1 MASDVFQ
8 QYDESRSF
16 GGKYRLVQLQVRVR
30 EAHSVKP
37 LEVGGKRGDSVSV
50 SVSETVTHTD
60 THRHTHRHTLRIT
73 HPIDVLMPRVCL
85 FLLLCGFSC
94 ARQRYPLQQISCPVL
109 MLYGGADRLTD
120 ILWMKGNLPM
130 HSATG

>member
-50 SVSETVTHTD
+50 SVSETVTHID
-60 THRHTHRHTLRIT
+60 THRHTQTHSESHT
-73 HPIDVLMPRVCL
+73 PSMCL
-85 FLLLCGFSC
+85 CHGFVFFSSFAASHAPVSAIRCNRSRALC
-94 ARQRYPLQQISCPVL
+94 
-109 MLYGGADRLTD
+109 
-120 ILWMKGNLPM
+120 
-130 HSATG
+130 

>member
-60 THRHTHRHTLRIT
+60 THRHTQTHTQTHTPNHTPHR
-73 HPIDVLMPRVCL
+73 
-85 FLLLCGFSC
+85 C
-94 ARQRYPLQQISCPVL
+94 AY
-109 MLYGGADRLTD
+109 
-120 ILWMKGNLPM
+120 
-130 HSATG
+130 ATGLSFSPPLRLLMRPSALSAATDLVPCADAVRWG